1 MANLTPTPE
10 QKHLIDLAATGCRSL
25 AVNAFA
31 GTGKT
36 STLAMIAEA
45 WPGRSV
51 LYLAFNK
58 SIADDSRGSMPAKV
72 EARTTHSLAYAAM
85 RPSRARLDARLNG
98 GWVADRYGLSDVRL
112 ARDKSIT
119 AAQLG
124 YHVLSALTRFLHSAD
139 DTPGSQHVP
148 AIETIFGGKDKVPG
162 EVEHVL
168 RRVGGEIQKSALS
181 VMRKLWDEQCD
192 LGSDVPITHDTYLKQ
207 WALTRPQLAY
217 DLVMFDEAQ
226 DANPVIIDVIQRQT
240 RPAVVWVGDRHQ
252 QIYAWRGAVDALNR
266 VKVGST
272 GYLTKSWRFGPEVAD
287 LANPILRALGERR
300 PLVGAGDG
308 VSRKGDRAILCR
320 TNARAL
326 AEFMA
331 NLGPDVEL
339 VGGKELLQLVKDVQ
353 ALQDGRARGAFALFG
368 DYEQLVEHSKTPEG
382 GDLAALVKAVDE
394 YGISD
399 IIKALEGSERKP
411 GRASLTISTIHK
423 AKGREWDKVRLTG
436 DWPSKKN
443 SDDPEKRDPKPLD
456 DEAWRLMYVA
466 VTRGRCVVDVDEVQ
480 PWLDLVGTGAPVESQ
495 EDLGEEQ
502 GEPLVLEVQEKATVM
517 VDPEP
522 VATAPKREKAA
533 ASSVTAP
540 KAKSGAERQRELV
553 KRKKAAG
560 MVQHSDWFFP
570 DELAAVKAFRA
581 TYRKAKRL
589 VAPGEDA

>member
-1 MANLTPTPE
+1 
-10 QKHLIDLAATGCRSL
+10 
-25 AVNAFA
+25 
-31 GTGKT
+31 
-36 STLAMIAEA
+36 MIAEA

-58 SIADDSRGSMPAKV
+58 AIADDSKGSMPAKV
-72 EARTTHSLAYAAM
+72 ESRTTHSLAYAAM
-85 RPSRARLDARLNG
+85 RPPRARLDARLNG
-98 GWVADRYGLSDVRL
+98 SWVAERYGLSEVRL

-139 DTPGSQHVP
+139 DAPGPQHVP
-148 AIETIFGGKDKVPG
+148 AVETIFGGRDKVPG

-168 RRVGGEIQKSALS
+168 RRVGGEVQKSAFS
-181 VMRKLWDEQCD
+181 VMKKLWDEQCD
-192 LGSDVPITHDTYLKQ
+192 PGATVPITHDTYLKQ
-207 WALTRPQLAY
+207 WALTRPQLVY

-252 QIYAWRGAVDALNR
+252 QIYSWRGAVDALNR
-266 VKVGST
+266 VRVTST
-272 GYLTKSWRFGPEVAD
+272 GYLTKSWRFGPAVAD

-300 PLVGAGDG
+300 SLVGAGDG

-326 AEFMA
+326 AEFMD

-339 VGGKELLQLVKDVQ
+339 VGGKELLQLVKDVKS
-353 ALQDGRARGAFALFG
+353 LQDGKPRGAFALFA
-368 DYEQLVEHSKTPEG
+368 DYEQLVEHSKTAEG

-399 IIKALEGSERKP
+399 IIAALEGSERKP
-411 GRASLTISTIHK
+411 GQASLTISTIHK
-423 AKGREWDKVRLTG
+423 AKGREWDRVKLTG

-466 VTRGRCVVDVDEVQ
+466 VTRGRCVVDVEEVQ
-480 PWLDLVGTGAPVESQ
+480 PWLDLVGAGAPLEESQ
-495 EDLGEEQ
+495 EDQEEQ
-502 GEPLVLEVQEKATVM
+502 AEPLVLEVQKKATEIV

-522 VATAPKREKAA
+522 VATAPKAKKPA
-533 ASSVTAP
+533 ASTVTSAKP
-540 KAKSGAERQRELV
+540 KTGAERQRELV
-553 KRKKAAG
+553 KRKRAAG
-560 MVQHSDWFFP
+560 MVQHNDWYFP

-581 TYRKAKRL
+581 TYRKAKGL
-589 VAPGEDA
+589 VAPGEGEV

>member
-58 SIADDSRGSMPAKV
+58 SIADDCKGTMPAKV
-72 EARTTHSLAYAAM
+72 EARTTHSLAYTAM

-98 GWVADRYGLSDVRL
+98 GWVAERYGLSEVRL
-112 ARDKSIT
+112 ARDKSIS

-139 DTPGSQHVP
+139 DAPGSQHVP
-148 AIETIFGGKDKVPG
+148 AVETIFGGKDKVPG

-168 RRVGGEIQKSALS
+168 RQMAGGIQKSAFS
-181 VMRKLWDEQCD
+181 VMKKLWDEQCD
-192 LGSDVPITHDTYLKQ
+192 PGSNVPITHDTYLKR
-207 WALTRPQLAY
+207 WALTRPQLNY

-252 QIYAWRGAVDALNR
+252 QIYSWRGAVDALNR

-272 GYLTKSWRFGPEVAD
+272 GYLTKSWRFGPAVAD

-300 PLVGAGDG
+300 SLVGAGDG

-326 AEFMA
+326 AEFMEH
-331 NLGPDVEL
+331 LGPDVEL

-353 ALQDGRARGAFALFG
+353 ALQRGNPRGAFALFA

-382 GDLAALVKAVDE
+382 GDLAALVKAVEE

-423 AKGREWDKVRLTG
+423 AKGREWDRVRLTG

-443 SDDPEKRDPKPLD
+443 ESDPEKRDPKPLD

-466 VTRGRCVVDVDEVQ
+466 VTRGRCAVDVDEVQ
-480 PWLDLVGTGAPVESQ
+480 PWLDLVGACAPEESQ
-495 EDLGEEQ
+495 EDQEEQ
-502 GEPLVLEVQEKATVM
+502 GEPLVLEVREKATEIV

-533 ASSVTAP
+533 ASVTGAKP
-540 KAKSGAERQRELV
+540 KTGAERQRELV

-560 MVQHSDWFFP
+560 MVQHADWYFP

-581 TYRKAKRL
+581 TYRKAKGL
-589 VAPGEDA
+589 VAPGDDA